1 MLMLGRQS
9 AFFRAKFYSNFYNP
23 SHLVSKVST
32 WLPNQL
38 IPGWAFITPYASR
51 LRYSAIGK
59 VDVALVVVFMA
70 ALGSIFSAVN
80 YIITY
85 RYLGAPMLKNRRELR
100 SFFIDALLV
109 GSRMILLAN
118 PALLIGILLLL
129 SDRHLGTSVFDF
141 SGGGDTVL
149 FQHLF

>member
-1 MLMLGRQS
+1 
-9 AFFRAKFYSNFYNP
+9 
-23 SHLVSKVST
+23 
-32 WLPNQL
+32 
-38 IPGWAFITPYASR
+38 
-51 LRYSAIGK
+51 
-59 VDVALVVVFMA
+59 MA